1 VVCQSSDVGLYL
13 NVGISVQWKFIH
25 FHGQKTPRLDRTK
38 SIYEGDCHKCTIPFW
53 LLSLILFF
61 SPDVHLRDLSK
72 VWTDEL
78 VIEEVWKNFMDKL
91 VSEWVEF
98 VLYVS
103 NTRLLYLEIQKRA
116 PH

>member
-1 VVCQSSDVGLYL
+1 MSILQRWPLYL
-13 NVGISVQWKFIH
+13 NVGVSVQWKFIH

-38 SIYEGDCHKCTIPFW
+38 SIYEGDCHKRTIPFW

-61 SPDVHLRDLSK
+61 APDVHLRDLSK
-72 VWTDEL
+72 VWADEL
-78 VIEEVWKNFMDKL
+78 VLEEVWKNFMDKL
-91 VSEWVEF
+91 VSEWVEL

-103 NTRLLYLEIQKRA
+103 HTGPLCLEIRKCA

>member
-1 VVCQSSDVGLYL
+1 MSILRCPPPSYL
-13 NVGISVQWKFIH
+13 NVGISVHWKFIH
-25 FHGQKTPRLDRTK
+25 FHGQKTSRQDRTK
-38 SIYEGDCHKCTIPFW
+38 SIYEGDCHTRTIPFW
-53 LLSLILFF
+53 VLSLILFF
-61 SPDVHLRDLSK
+61 APDVHLRDLLK
-72 VWTDEL
+72 VWADEL

-103 NTRLLYLEIQKRA
+103 QTGLLYLKIQTYA

>member
-1 VVCQSSDVGLYL
+1 MSILRRWPLYL
-13 NVGISVQWKFIH
+13 NVRISVHWKFIH

-38 SIYEGDCHKCTIPFW
+38 SIYEGDCHKRTIPFW

-61 SPDVHLRDLSK
+61 APDVHLRDLLK
-72 VWTDEL
+72 VWADEL
-78 VIEEVWKNFMDKL
+78 IIEEVWKNFMDKL

-103 NTRLLYLEIQKRA
+103 HTGLLYLEIQKRT

>member
-1 VVCQSSDVGLYL
+1 
-13 NVGISVQWKFIH
+13 
-25 FHGQKTPRLDRTK
+25 
-38 SIYEGDCHKCTIPFW
+38 
-53 LLSLILFF
+53 LFF
-61 SPDVHLRDLSK
+61 APDVHLRDLSK
-72 VWTDEL
+72 VWADEL

-103 NTRLLYLEIQKRA
+103 RTGLLYLEIQKYA